1 MRVYR
6 VHVPTLSV
14 DGLIRIYMAHTAQII
29 YIICKILAYFLC
41 YSLYSAPC
49 YTIILVPPNSKLQSA
64 LHVHLCRNTQERY
77 FVVVTD
83 AANGSL
89 PPRLFPITT
98 LQHFKTTNQIF
109 IDQQH
114 ARSIVK
120 FTAILRS

>member
-29 YIICKILAYFLC
+29 YIICKILALFFMLLALLC
-41 YSLYSAPC
+41 SLLYHV
-49 YTIILVPPNSKLQSA
+49 ILVPPNSKLQSA

-77 FVVVTD
+77 FVVTD

>member
-14 DGLIRIYMAHTAQII
+14 DGLIRTYGTHCTTLNIYNLQNSCFIFYATRFTLL
-29 YIICKILAYFLC
+29 LAIF
-41 YSLYSAPC
+41 
-49 YTIILVPPNSKLQSA
+49 LVPPTPNSKARYMYCTCPPLQQ
-64 LHVHLCRNTQERY
+64 HKRY
-77 FVVVTD
+77 FVVTD

>member
-14 DGLIRIYMAHTAQII
+14 DGLIRTYGTHCTTLNIYNLQNSCFIFYATRFTLLLATLYFSSLQLQTPKRATCPPLQQHT
-29 YIICKILAYFLC
+29 
-41 YSLYSAPC
+41 
-49 YTIILVPPNSKLQSA
+49 
-64 LHVHLCRNTQERY
+64 RERY
-77 FVVVTD
+77 FVVTD